1 MANYIKPISKVSED
15 LDENLGVDTKG
26 ATAFE
31 KSEEAIDI
39 SHFGSFK
46 ILKSSDEMRIRAK
59 ARQKELKSFRDRM
72 LEKKKKAVEKAKAK
86 ARRTDNFLKLKS
98 RMKQQARVLNE
109 QQSIERNRLKE
120 ELQKLV
126 SRGALLSQSSLDSF
140 GLASKSV
147 LAESGAFSNEM
158 LGFQNSSLLDT
169 DQNLVE
175 EGDEYFDGE
184 NANNI
189 LDMESDKLD
198 MAEHKT
204 SYTECAGVD
213 SLDRVV
219 YDFETGE
226 QIQLMNDPPQ
236 SNRRTNG
243 GYPAHLTMADLPSG
257 KNLNYESVPRND
269 EILMLN
275 DDSSS
280 IISIK
285 NRPYTVQSLRR
296 QKRSQVTM
304 QTRRPR
310 PSYGKQNIDLINERI
325 ERIRIGRSKTA
336 KPKKRREPEPLLG
349 NFQKSSSSGFLPG
362 PKARRKLGRQARHVN
377 AGNLANRHLKQPRPK
392 SFFQKEFAKHS
403 MQSVSFSALSNSNQI
418 SDGIEQLEAVRQR
431 QLASMD
437 RLLKEEREVEVQR
450 QAMEASDTSKS
461 RRRRLQLK
469 FVKDRE
475 KSRHRILRIAKEHEL
490 ALASRMAAMGLIR

>member
-1 MANYIKPISKVSED
+1 
-15 LDENLGVDTKG
+15 
-26 ATAFE
+26 
-31 KSEEAIDI
+31 
-39 SHFGSFK
+39 
-46 ILKSSDEMRIRAK
+46 
-59 ARQKELKSFRDRM
+59 
-72 LEKKKKAVEKAKAK
+72 
-86 ARRTDNFLKLKS
+86 
-98 RMKQQARVLNE
+98 
-109 QQSIERNRLKE
+109 
-120 ELQKLV
+120 
-126 SRGALLSQSSLDSF
+126 
-140 GLASKSV
+140 
-147 LAESGAFSNEM
+147 
-158 LGFQNSSLLDT
+158 
-169 DQNLVE
+169 
-175 EGDEYFDGE
+175 
-184 NANNI
+184 
-189 LDMESDKLD
+189 
-198 MAEHKT
+198 
-204 SYTECAGVD
+204 
-213 SLDRVV
+213 
-219 YDFETGE
+219 
-226 QIQLMNDPPQ
+226 
-236 SNRRTNG
+236 
-243 GYPAHLTMADLPSG
+243 
-257 KNLNYESVPRND
+257 
-269 EILMLN
+269 MLN

-437 RLLKEEREVEVQR
+437 RLLKEERELEVQR

>member
-1 MANYIKPISKVSED
+1 MKCVYLLKLAKRKV
-15 LDENLGVDTKG
+15 
-26 ATAFE
+26 
-31 KSEEAIDI
+31 
-39 SHFGSFK
+39 
-46 ILKSSDEMRIRAK
+46 
-59 ARQKELKSFRDRM
+59 KSFREKI
-72 LEKKKKAVEKAKAK
+72 LEKRKKVAEKAKEK
-86 ARRTDNFLKLKS
+86 ARRTENFLKLKS
-98 RMKQQARVLNE
+98 RLKQQARVLNE

-126 SRGALLSQSSLDSF
+126 SRGELLGQSSLDSF
-140 GLASKSV
+140 GLASRSG
-147 LAESGAFSNEM
+147 LAESVTFGNEM
-158 LGFQNSSLLDT
+158 LGFQNSSFLDT
-169 DQNLVE
+169 DQKLVE
-175 EGDEYFDGE
+175 EGDEYFDDE

-198 MAEHKT
+198 MAEHET
-204 SYTECAGVD
+204 SYVEGVGGD

-226 QIQLMNDPPQ
+226 QIQLKNDPMRN
-236 SNRRTNG
+236 NRRTNG
-243 GYPAHLTMADLPSG
+243 GYPAHLPMANLPSG
-257 KNLNYESVPRND
+257 KSLRKDESF
-269 EILMLN
+269 MLN

-336 KPKKRREPEPLLG
+336 KPKKNRDLEPLLG

-362 PKARRKLGRQARHVN
+362 PEARRKIGRQARHVN
-377 AGNLANRHLKQPRPK
+377 AGNLANRHLKQPRQK
-392 SFFQKEFAKHS
+392 SFFQNEFAKHS
-403 MQSVSFSALSNSNQI
+403 MKSVSFAALSNSNQI

-437 RLLKEEREVEVQR
+437 RLLKEERKWSQR
-450 QAMEASDTSKS
+450 RAMEASDTSKS

-475 KSRHRILRIAKEHEL
+475 KSGIEFTD
-490 ALASRMAAMGLIR
+490 S